1 MSQPGALALV
11 NARVMVHDA
20 AGGRLRVHPSATSVL
35 VRARRVAAIGDD
47 QTILAERRG
56 DEEVVDLRRGVVL
69 PGFIDAHIHAF
80 HCALASLTV
89 SLLPPAVD
97 SLTEMKRRLAERAR
111 SAAPGSWVLGEGYDD
126 MRIAERRH
134 PRRSDLDEAALDR
147 PILVRRVCGHISVA
161 NSMALHIAGI
171 GRGTADPTGGTIV
184 RDASGAPTGLLM
196 ERAQDLIALHVPPTR
211 AADIARALEATGT
224 ELARHG
230 ITTICEAM
238 LGGTHPEELAVWTDL
253 LAAGWDGPRL
263 TCLIDHRADEV
274 PALQQLTVVGTKLF
288 ADGVVTGG
296 TAAVS
301 EPFEGTTETGLLL
314 HDPAR
319 LAELVRISADRGLPV
334 GIHAMGDRG
343 IEVALDAMEGVA
355 SNGNGATNGAAAPYR
370 IEHCS
375 LPSRDSLLR
384 MHRTGI
390 VPVPQPGFLYAE
402 GEAYRERLG
411 SERVARAYP
420 LRTMLRMGM
429 RPAISSDAPATSAE
443 DAFNPWL
450 GIAAAVSRRTWA
462 GTQLGADEAISIGEA
477 MAGYTANAAAAL
489 GMEHRT
495 GSLAVGKDADIIVFD
510 EDPTA
515 ASVHDLVS
523 LRPTIVLR
531 GGRFLVRR

>member
-1 MSQPGALALV
+1 MSQSGALALV

-20 AGGRLRVHPSATSVL
+20 AAGRLQVHPSATSVL
-35 VRARRVAAIGDD
+35 VRAGRIAAIGDD
-47 QTILAERRG
+47 KAILAERRG
-56 DEEVVDLRRGVVL
+56 DEEVVDLRRGVVM

-80 HCALASLTV
+80 DCALGSLNL

-97 SLTEMKRRLAERAR
+97 SLAEMKRRLAERAR

-126 MRIAERRH
+126 MRMVERRH
-134 PRRSDLDEAALDR
+134 PSRSDLDEAASDR
-147 PILVRRVCGHISVA
+147 PILVQRVCGHMSVA

-171 GRGTADPTGGTIV
+171 GPDTADPTGGTIV
-184 RDASGAPTGLLM
+184 RDASGAPTGLLL
-196 ERAQDLIALHVPPTR
+196 ERAQNLIAAHVPPTR
-211 AADIARALEATGT
+211 AADIARALEATGG

-238 LGGTHPEELAVWTDL
+238 LGGTHPEELAVWAGL

-263 TCLIDHRADEV
+263 TCLIDHRLDEV
-274 PALQQLTVVGTKLF
+274 PTLEHLKVVGTKLF
-288 ADGVVTGG
+288 ADGVVTGR

-301 EPFEGTTETGLLL
+301 EAFEGSAETGLLM

-343 IEVALDAMEGVA
+343 IEVALDAIEGVA
-355 SNGNGATNGAAAPYR
+355 PNGTAATSGAARYR

-375 LPSRDSLLR
+375 LPSRDSLVR
-384 MHRTGI
+384 MHRAGI

-402 GEAYRERLG
+402 GEAYREQLG
-411 SERVARAYP
+411 DERVARAYP
-420 LRTMLRMGM
+420 LRTMLSMGM
-429 RPAISSDAPATSAE
+429 RPAVSSDAPATSAE

-450 GIAAAVSRRTWA
+450 GIAAAVSRQTWA

-477 MAGYTANAAAAL
+477 MACYTANAAAAL

-510 EDPTA
+510 EDPA
-515 ASVHDLVS
+515 AVSVGDLVS

-531 GGRFLVRR
+531 AGRFLVRR